1 MDKLKTKDQKIEEV
15 LTRGVAEIIPNK
27 DNLAELMKKK
37 IRLYLG
43 IDPTATRLHLGHTIN
58 LRKLQEFADL
68 GHEAI
73 LVIGTGTVL
82 TGDPSLRKEAR
93 KKITKKEVKE
103 NIKTWKKQAGKVVD
117 FSKVK
122 VKYNG
127 DWLLKLKLED
137 INDIASN
144 ITAIKLF
151 QRDSFQRRIKEGDD
165 VWANETMYPLLQG
178 YDSVHLDV
186 DLEIGGTDQIFNM
199 LIGRDLQ
206 KKMNGREKFVL
217 TSPMIVGTDGN
228 QMSKTS
234 DNCIWIEDS
243 SKEKYGK
250 IMSIPDNLIESYFE
264 LLTNISFNKLSSLSP
279 RDAKARLAK
288 EIVRMYHGEKEAE
301 KAEKEFN
308 KVFRNKELPSDIPEV
323 KLSEVGPRMNILD
336 LLLKTKLVAS
346 KSEARRL
353 VEEGAVKIDNKI
365 IKDWQAIIETRPG
378 RVSQQIVQIG
388 KRRFAKIK

>member
-1 MDKLKTKDQKIEEV
+1 MNKLETKSQKIEKV
-15 LTRGVAEIIPNK
+15 LTRAVDEIIPSK
-27 DNLAELMKKK
+27 DELRKLIEKKK

-103 NIKTWKKQAGKVVD
+103 NIKTWKKQASKIID

-122 VKYNG
+122 IKYNG

-137 INDIASN
+137 INNIASN

-151 QRDSFQRRIKEGDD
+151 QRDSFQRRIEKGDD
-165 VWANETMYPLLQG
+165 VWSNETMYPLLQG
-178 YDSVHLDV
+178 YDSVYLNV

-206 KKMNGREKFVL
+206 KKINNREKFVL
-217 TSPMIVGTDGN
+217 TSPMIVGTDSN

-234 DNCIWIEDS
+234 GNCIWIEDS
-243 SKEKYGK
+243 PKEKYGK
-250 IMSIPDNLIESYFE
+250 IMSIPDNLIGSYFE
-264 LLTNISFNKLSSLSP
+264 LLTNFSFKDLSFLSP
-279 RDAKARLAK
+279 RDAKAKLAK
-288 EIVRMYHGEKEAE
+288 EIVRMYHGEKKAE
-301 KAEKEFN
+301 DAEKEFN
-308 KVFRNKELPSDIPEV
+308 KIFRNKELPSDIPEI
-323 KLSEVGPRMNILD
+323 KLPEAGPRVNILD
-336 LLLKTKLVAS
+336 LLLKTKLVSS
-346 KSEARRL
+346 KSDARRL
-353 VEEGAVKIDNKI
+353 VEQGAVKIDNKI
-365 IKDWQAIIETRPG
+365 QKDWQAKIKTKSGLVI
-378 RVSQQIVQIG
+378 QIG
-388 KRRFAKIK
+388 KRRFVKIV